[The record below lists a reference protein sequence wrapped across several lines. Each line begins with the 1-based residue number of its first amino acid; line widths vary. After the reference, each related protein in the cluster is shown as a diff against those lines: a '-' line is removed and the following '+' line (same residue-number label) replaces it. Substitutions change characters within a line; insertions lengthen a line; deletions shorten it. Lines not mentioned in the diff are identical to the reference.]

1 MNYLHLFWKVFGES
15 SSDGVGFQGRTLL
28 SPVETLTFREALYMI
43 AERLYNDYFKE
54 MENIVE
60 IGKHPQEFFLN
71 LEGTMQSIL
80 NLYS

>member
-1 MNYLHLFWKVFGES
+1 
-15 SSDGVGFQGRTLL
+15 
-28 SPVETLTFREALYMI
+28 MI